1 MVLSGRSGN
10 AGQHV
15 GYDHM
20 DRVVRKFAQRV
31 LAIHAGLFLLVLV
44 IVALASREIYNSA
57 REQALAQARE
67 SQSLLAA
74 QTARGIEDF
83 YQSLLA
89 GLHLVRD
96 AEEEPEVAGA
106 AAAAVAAS
114 QPSHGVARRLTRDP
128 IGPRGI
134 LVARL
139 VARQFEGRASQVFV
153 YDRLHYQAFPVGDVD
168 KALPRDEV

>member
-1 MVLSGRSGN
+1 
-10 AGQHV
+10 
-15 GYDHM
+15 M

-31 LAIHAGLFLLVLV
+31 LAIHAGLFLLVLA
-44 IVALASREIYNSA
+44 IVSFASREIYNSA
-57 REQALAQARE
+57 RSQALAQARE
-67 SQSLLAA
+67 SQSLLAS

-83 YQSLLA
+83 YNALLA

-106 AAAAVAAS
+106 AQAAVAAS
-114 QPSHGVARRLTRDP
+114 QPAHSVARRLAREP

-134 LVARL
+134 LVPRL

-153 YDRLHYQAFPVGDVD
+153 YDRVERQAFGVGEADPQ
-168 KALPRDEV
+168 LPREQVVQQLGDWLGSVNNPQIS